1 MYTTFKSGRIYG
13 LSLGKLELCKKQR
26 KRLAKKAKQVHKY
39 NDNKKPEGGL
49 GGWKKQ
55 IWLSTKPW
63 VCVKY
68 GFLELCSPQIVKF
81 RIGGSIGIWNIYTKD
96 SWNWTF

>member
-49 GGWKKQ
+49 GG
-55 IWLSTKPW
+55 
-63 VCVKY
+63 
-68 GFLELCSPQIVKF
+68 
-81 RIGGSIGIWNIYTKD
+81 
-96 SWNWTF
+96 